1 MKIFVIGRNG
11 LGLMPTT
18 PRKARILLKEG
29 KARIVR
35 KVPFTIQL
43 TIKTGCATQ
52 QVYVGIDTGSQHI
65 GAAVTTDREVLSKAE
80 YSLRSSMEKKSL
92 LEMRKQYRRGRRYRK
107 VRYRKPKFK
116 PHTKRIY
123 HEEPVD
129 RTKVIVDRDGKHRT
143 VHFKSHWEKKVI
155 GYTTNR
161 REGWTPPSIASK
173 IGHHIRIIGRYREAL
188 PPKAALRIE
197 AARFDIARIKDPS
210 VHGEMYQ
217 RGRMYDYE
225 NVKAYVFDRDGYRC
239 RVCGAKAGTK
249 RPDGTTVKLIAHHTD
264 YRSEGSTD
272 NPDRMAAVWDAC
284 HTGKAHK
291 PGGILYQWM
300 LEGKRFSRGY
310 RDMTFMNILRR
321 RLFKAFPDAEFT
333 YGNITAADRK
343 ALGLEKSHA
352 NDAEAIAFPEH
363 KLTDTEETVYY
374 QQVRSRKRSLHEATA
389 RKGRKEPNRTA
400 KRNRKNTV
408 SVTIGRKGNRRT
420 FFVYDRVVYRGQA
433 GWISG
438 FTGQSAYVKD
448 KNDRYIKA
456 PGKAYN
462 QVNLSELKVISH
474 SHNWLTGALV
484 PIGK

>member
-18 PRKARILLKEG
+18 PRKARILIKEG

-52 QVYVGIDTGSQHI
+52 QTHIGIDTGSQHI

-92 LEMRKQYRRGRRYRK
+92 LETRKQYRRGRRYRK
-107 VRYRKPKFK
+107 VRYRKPKYK

-123 HEEPVD
+123 HRELID
-129 RTKVIVDRDGKHRT
+129 RTKVIVDRNGRRRT

-161 REGWTPPSIASK
+161 REGWTPPSITSK
-173 IGHHIRIIGRYREAL
+173 IKHHIRIIGRYREAL

-197 AARFDIARIKDPS
+197 AARFDTARIKDPS
-210 VHGEMYQ
+210 VHGGMYQ

-225 NVKAYVFDRDGYRC
+225 NVKAYVFDRGGYRC
-239 RVCGAKAGTK
+239 RVCGALAGTK
-249 RPDGTTVKLIAHHTD
+249 RSDGTTVKMTAHHID
-264 YRSEGSTD
+264 FRSEGSTD
-272 NPDRMAAVWDAC
+272 NPDRMAAVCDAC
-284 HTGKAHK
+284 HTEKAHK
-291 PGGILYQWM
+291 PGGILYRWM
-300 LEGKRFSRGY
+300 LENKRFSRGY

-333 YGNITAADRK
+333 YGNITSADRK

-352 NDAEAIAFPEH
+352 NDAVAVAFPDFR
-363 KLTDTEETVYY
+363 LMDNEETVHY
-374 QQVRSRKRSLHEATA
+374 QQVRGRKRSLHEATA

-400 KRNRKNTV
+400 KRNRKNTA
-408 SVTIGRKGNRRT
+408 SVMIGRKGNRRV
-420 FFVYDRVVYRGQA
+420 FFVYDRVVYRGQT

-448 KNDRYIKA
+448 KNNRYIKA

-462 QVNLSELKVISH
+462 QVNLSKLKVVSH
-474 SHNWLTGALV
+474 NHNWLTGALT

>member
-18 PRKARILLKEG
+18 PRKARILIKEG

-52 QVYVGIDTGSQHI
+52 QTHIGIDTGSQHI

-92 LEMRKQYRRGRRYRK
+92 LETRKQYRRGRRYRK
-107 VRYRKPKFK
+107 VRYRKPKYK

-123 HEEPVD
+123 HRELID
-129 RTKVIVDRDGKHRT
+129 RTKVIVDRNGRRRT

-161 REGWTPPSIASK
+161 REGWTPPSITSK
-173 IGHHIRIIGRYREAL
+173 IKHHIRIIGRYREAL

-197 AARFDIARIKDPS
+197 AARFDTARIKDPS
-210 VHGEMYQ
+210 VHGGMYQ

-239 RVCGAKAGTK
+239 RVCGALAGSK
-249 RPDGTTVKLIAHHTD
+249 RSDGTTVKMTAHHID
-264 YRSEGSTD
+264 FRSEGSTD
-272 NPDRMAAVWDAC
+272 NPDRMAAVCDAC
-284 HTGKAHK
+284 HTEKAHK
-291 PGGILYQWM
+291 PGGILYRWM
-300 LEGKRFSRGY
+300 LENKRFSRGY
-310 RDMTFMNILRR
+310 R
-321 RLFKAFPDAEFT
+321 FT
-333 YGNITAADRK
+333 YGNITSADRK

-352 NDAEAIAFPEH
+352 NDAVAVAFPDFR
-363 KLTDTEETVYY
+363 LMDNEETVHY
-374 QQVRSRKRSLHEATA
+374 QQVRGRKRSLHEATA

-400 KRNRKNTV
+400 KRNRKNTA
-408 SVTIGRKGNRRT
+408 SVMIGRKGNRRV
-420 FFVYDRVVYRGQA
+420 FFVYDRVVYRGQT

-448 KNDRYIKA
+448 KNNRYIKA

-462 QVNLSELKVISH
+462 QVNLSKLKVVSH
-474 SHNWLTGALV
+474 NHNWLTGALT

>member
-35 KVPFTIQL
+35 KVPFTILL

-92 LEMRKQYRRGRRYRK
+92 LETKKQYRRGRRYRK
-107 VRYRKPKFK
+107 VRYRKPKYK
-116 PHTKRIY
+116 PHTKRVY
-123 HEEPVD
+123 HEELVD
-129 RTKVIVDRDGKHRT
+129 RTKVVIDEKGNRKT
-143 VHFKSHWEKKVI
+143 VHFRSHWEKKVI

-161 REGWTPPSIASK
+161 REGWTPPSITSK
-173 IGHHIRIIGRYREAL
+173 IEHHIRIIGRYREAL

-197 AARFDIARIKDPS
+197 AARFDTARIKDPS

-239 RVCGAKAGTK
+239 RVCGALAGTK
-249 RPDGTTVKLIAHHTD
+249 RSDGTTVKMTAHHID
-264 YRSEGSTD
+264 FRSEGSTD
-272 NPDRMAAVWDAC
+272 NPDRMAAVCDAC

-300 LEGKRFSRGY
+300 LENKRFSRGY
-310 RDMTFMNILRR
+310 RDMTFMNILRK
-321 RLFKAFPDAEFT
+321 RLYTAFPDAEFT

-343 ALGLEKSHA
+343 TLGLEKSHA
-352 NDAEAIAFPEH
+352 NDAVAVAFPDFR
-363 KLTDTEETVYY
+363 LVDTEKTVHY
-374 QQVRSRKRSLHEATA
+374 QQVRGRKRSLHEATA

-400 KRNRKNTV
+400 KRNCKNTV
-408 SVTIGRKGNRRT
+408 SVTIGRKGCRRI
-420 FFVYDRVVYRGQA
+420 FFVYDKVVYRGQT

-448 KNDRYIKA
+448 KNNRYIKA

-462 QVNLSELKVISH
+462 QVNLSKLKVVSH
-474 SHNWLTGALV
+474 NHNWLTGALT

>member
-18 PRKARILLKEG
+18 PRKARILIKEG

-52 QVYVGIDTGSQHI
+52 QTHIGIDTGSQHI

-92 LEMRKQYRRGRRYRK
+92 LETRKQYRRGRRYRK
-107 VRYRKPKFK
+107 VRYRKPKYK

-123 HEEPVD
+123 HRELID
-129 RTKVIVDRDGKHRT
+129 RTKVIVDRNGRRRT

-161 REGWTPPSIASK
+161 REGWTPPSITSK
-173 IGHHIRIIGRYREAL
+173 IKHHIRIIGRYREAL

-197 AARFDIARIKDPS
+197 AARFDTARIKDPS
-210 VHGEMYQ
+210 VHGGMYQ

-225 NVKAYVFDRDGYRC
+225 NVKAYVFDRGGYRC
-239 RVCGAKAGTK
+239 RVCGALAGTK
-249 RPDGTTVKLIAHHTD
+249 RSDGTTVKMTAHHID
-264 YRSEGSTD
+264 FRSEGSTD
-272 NPDRMAAVWDAC
+272 NPDRMAAVCDAC
-284 HTGKAHK
+284 HTEKAHK
-291 PGGILYQWM
+291 PGGILYRWM
-300 LEGKRFSRGY
+300 LENKRFSRGY

-333 YGNITAADRK
+333 YGNITSADRK

-352 NDAEAIAFPEH
+352 NDAVAVAFPDFR
-363 KLTDTEETVYY
+363 LVDTEETVHY

-389 RKGRKEPNRTA
+389 RKGRREPNRTV
-400 KRNRKNTV
+400 KRNRKNTA
-408 SVTIGRKGNRRT
+408 SVMIRREGNRRT
-420 FFVYDRVVYRGQA
+420 FFVYDRVVYRGQT

-448 KNDRYIKA
+448 KNNRYIKA

-462 QVNLSELKVISH
+462 QVNLSKLKVVSH
-474 SHNWLTGALV
+474 NHNWLTGALT

>member
-18 PRKARILLKEG
+18 PRKARILIKEG

-52 QVYVGIDTGSQHI
+52 QTHIGIDTGSQHI

-92 LEMRKQYRRGRRYRK
+92 LETRKQYRRGRRYRK
-107 VRYRKPKFK
+107 VRYRKPKYK

-123 HEEPVD
+123 HRELID
-129 RTKVIVDRDGKHRT
+129 RTKVIVDRNGRRRT

-161 REGWTPPSIASK
+161 REGWTPPSITSK
-173 IGHHIRIIGRYREAL
+173 IKHHIRIIGRYREAL

-197 AARFDIARIKDPS
+197 AARFDTARIKDPS
-210 VHGEMYQ
+210 VHGGMYQ

-239 RVCGAKAGTK
+239 RVCGALAGSK
-249 RPDGTTVKLIAHHTD
+249 RSDGTTVKMTAHHID
-264 YRSEGSTD
+264 FRSEGSTD
-272 NPDRMAAVWDAC
+272 NPDRMAAVCDAC
-284 HTGKAHK
+284 HTEKAHK
-291 PGGILYQWM
+291 PGGILYRWM
-300 LEGKRFSRGY
+300 LENKRFSRGY

-333 YGNITAADRK
+333 YGNITSADRK

-352 NDAEAIAFPEH
+352 NDAVAVAFPDFR
-363 KLTDTEETVYY
+363 LMDNEETVHY
-374 QQVRSRKRSLHEATA
+374 QQVRGRKRSLHEATA

-400 KRNRKNTV
+400 KRNRKNTA
-408 SVTIGRKGNRRT
+408 SVMIGRKGNRRV
-420 FFVYDRVVYRGQA
+420 FFVYDRVVYRGQT

-448 KNDRYIKA
+448 KNNRYIKA

-462 QVNLSELKVISH
+462 QVNLSKLKVVSH
-474 SHNWLTGALV
+474 NHNWLTGALT

>member
-52 QVYVGIDTGSQHI
+52 QTHIGIDTGSQHI

-80 YSLRSSMEKKSL
+80 YSLRSSMEKKTL
-92 LEMRKQYRRGRRYRK
+92 LETRKQYRRGRRYRK
-107 VRYRKPKFK
+107 VRYRKPKYK

-123 HEEPVD
+123 HKELID
-129 RTKVIVDRDGKHRT
+129 RTKVIVDRDGRRRT

-161 REGWTPPSIASK
+161 REGWTPPSIDSK
-173 IGHHIRIIGRYREAL
+173 IEHHIRIIGRYREAL

-197 AARFDIARIKDPS
+197 AARFDTARIKDPS

-225 NVKAYVFDRDGYRC
+225 NIKAYVFDRDGYRC
-239 RVCGAKAGTK
+239 RVCGALAGTK
-249 RPDGTTVKLIAHHTD
+249 RSDGTTVKMTAHHID
-264 YRSEGSTD
+264 FRSEGSTD
-272 NPDRMAAVWDAC
+272 NPDRMAAVCDAC

-291 PGGILYQWM
+291 PGGFLYRWM
-300 LEGKRFSRGY
+300 LENKRFSRGY

-352 NDAEAIAFPEH
+352 NDAVAVAFPDFR
-363 KLTDTEETVYY
+363 LVDTEETVHY

-400 KRNRKNTV
+400 KRNRKNTA
-408 SVTIGRKGNRRT
+408 SVMIGRKGNRRT
-420 FFVYDRVVYRGQA
+420 FFVYDRVVYRGQT

-448 KNDRYIKA
+448 KNNRYIKA

-462 QVNLSELKVISH
+462 QVNLSKLKVVSH
-474 SHNWLTGALV
+474 NHNWLTGALT

>member
-65 GAAVTTDREVLSKAE
+65 GAAVTTDWEVLSKAE

-92 LEMRKQYRRGRRYRK
+92 LETRRQYRRGRRYRR
-107 VRYRKPKFK
+107 VRYRKPKYK

-129 RTKVIVDRDGKHRT
+129 RTKVVIDGKGNRKT
-143 VHFKSHWEKKVI
+143 VHFRSHWEKKVI
-155 GYTTNR
+155 GYTTSR
-161 REGWTPPSIASK
+161 REGWTPPSITSK
-173 IGHHIRIIGRYREAL
+173 IKHHIRIIGRYREAL

-225 NVKAYVFDRDGYRC
+225 NVKAYVFERDGYRC
-239 RVCGAKAGTK
+239 RVCGALAGTK
-249 RPDGTTVKLIAHHTD
+249 RSDGTTVKMNAHHID
-264 YRSEGSTD
+264 FRSEGSTD
-272 NPDRMAAVWDAC
+272 NPDSMAAVCDAC

-343 ALGLEKSHA
+343 ALWLEKSHA

-438 FTGQSAYVKD
+438 FTEQSAYVKD

-474 SHNWLTGALV
+474 NHNWLTGAMA

>member
-18 PRKARILLKEG
+18 PRKARILIKEG

-52 QVYVGIDTGSQHI
+52 QTHIGIDTGSQHI

-92 LEMRKQYRRGRRYRK
+92 LETRKQYRRGRRYRK
-107 VRYRKPKFK
+107 VRYRKPKYK

-123 HEEPVD
+123 HRELID
-129 RTKVIVDRDGKHRT
+129 RTKVIVDRNGRRRT

-161 REGWTPPSIASK
+161 REGWTPPSITSK
-173 IGHHIRIIGRYREAL
+173 IKHHIRIIGRYREAL

-197 AARFDIARIKDPS
+197 AARFDTARIKDPS
-210 VHGEMYQ
+210 VHGGMYQ

-225 NVKAYVFDRDGYRC
+225 NVKAYVFDRGGYRC
-239 RVCGAKAGTK
+239 RVCGALAGSK
-249 RPDGTTVKLIAHHTD
+249 RSDGTTVKMTAHHID
-264 YRSEGSTD
+264 FRSEGSTD
-272 NPDRMAAVWDAC
+272 NPDRMAAVCDAC
-284 HTGKAHK
+284 HTEKAHK
-291 PGGILYQWM
+291 PGGILYRWM
-300 LEGKRFSRGY
+300 LENKRFSRGY

-333 YGNITAADRK
+333 YGNITSADRK

-352 NDAEAIAFPEH
+352 NDAVAVAFPDFR
-363 KLTDTEETVYY
+363 LVDTEETVHY

-389 RKGRKEPNRTA
+389 RKGRREPNRTV
-400 KRNRKNTV
+400 KRNRKNTA
-408 SVTIGRKGNRRT
+408 SVMIRREGNRRT
-420 FFVYDRVVYRGQA
+420 FFVYDRVVYRGQT

-448 KNDRYIKA
+448 KNDRYINA

-474 SHNWLTGALV
+474 NHNWLTGALT

>member
-52 QVYVGIDTGSQHI
+52 QTHIGIDTGSQHI

-80 YSLRSSMEKKSL
+80 YSLRSSMEKKTL
-92 LEMRKQYRRGRRYRK
+92 LETRKQYRRGRRYRK
-107 VRYRKPKFK
+107 VRYRKPKYK

-123 HEEPVD
+123 HKELID
-129 RTKVIVDRDGKHRT
+129 RTKVIVDRDGRRRT

-161 REGWTPPSIASK
+161 REGWTPPSIDSK
-173 IGHHIRIIGRYREAL
+173 IEHHIRIIGRYREAL

-197 AARFDIARIKDPS
+197 AARFDTARIKDPS
-210 VHGEMYQ
+210 VHGALYQ

-239 RVCGAKAGTK
+239 RVCGVLAGTK
-249 RPDGTTVKLIAHHTD
+249 RSDGTTVKMTAHHID
-264 YRSEGSTD
+264 FRSEGSTD
-272 NPDRMAAVWDAC
+272 NPDRMAAVCDAC

-291 PGGILYQWM
+291 PGGFLYRWM
-300 LEGKRFSRGY
+300 LENKRFSRGY

-352 NDAEAIAFPEH
+352 NDAVAVAFPDFR
-363 KLTDTEETVYY
+363 LVDTEETVHY

-389 RKGRKEPNRTA
+389 RKGRREPNRTA
-400 KRNRKNTV
+400 KRNRKNTA
-408 SVTIGRKGNRRT
+408 SVMIGRKGNRRT
-420 FFVYDRVVYRGQA
+420 FFVYGRVVYRGQT

-448 KNDRYIKA
+448 KNNRYIKA

-462 QVNLSELKVISH
+462 QVNLSKLKVVSH
-474 SHNWLTGALV
+474 NHNWLTGALT